1 MTDTAGS
8 AARERARS
16 RSTGQFGTRA
26 HALPETALAG
36 LPAPMSPL
44 HRLTRQIMAQ
54 EGGRAVSVP
63 EARTSA
69 AAYRSGEVVRTLLDS
84 AAKTIRTDR
93 AAAAV
98 CTTALVALK
107 DLPRTL
113 LDTRGNLP
121 AARMAVREAR
131 AALEQRKGLMD
142 SYSPSARKP
151 IVGAL
156 EASLTDIQGFLNED
170 VPEQR

>member
-1 MTDTAGS
+1 MTDTAEA

-16 RSTGQFGTRA
+16 RSTGQFGTRE
-26 HALPETALAG
+26 HAPSDTVLTG

-44 HRLTRQIMAQ
+44 HRLTRMIMTQ
-54 EGGRAVSVP
+54 DSDRPVP
-63 EARTSA
+63 VAEARTSA

-84 AAKTIRTDR
+84 TAKTLRTDR

-98 CTTALVALK
+98 CTTALSVLK

-121 AARMAVREAR
+121 AARMAVREAS
-131 AALEQRKGLMD
+131 AALEQRKALMD

-151 IVGAL
+151 IVDAL
-156 EASLTDIQGFLNED
+156 EVSLAGLQEFLNED
-170 VPEQR
+170 VPEQP